1 MKETGKRSADLKLYM
16 RLLGYVA
23 PYWRISALSVLAMV
37 VFAATDPGVSA
48 LQKPL
53 FDHALI
59 GKDHTMLMLIPVL
72 FVGLFAVRGLASYV
86 SGVALHSVANKV
98 IMDLREAMFA
108 RLLTFP
114 SRYYDRH
121 TTGSLISK
129 FTYDVTQVREAATNA
144 LTVLVKDSLGVLGLL
159 GLMLYLDWK
168 MTLMAVAG
176 GPFIVLVVAAARRRL
191 RARSRQSQAAMGD
204 INQVLREVIAGQ
216 RMVKLYDGAGRET
229 ARFHRVANDNR
240 RFNMKFA
247 MAAVITGP
255 AVQLI
260 AAMTIALIIYYA
272 ATQVQSG
279 ALTVGDFAAFFSAM
293 LMVLGP
299 LKRLVRINEHVQRG
313 LAACES
319 IFGLLDEE
327 EEADGTVEDI
337 GRVHGE
343 IAISDLSFRYHDR
356 QPPVLDGIHVHI
368 RPGET
373 VALVGASGSGKTT
386 LAHLLPR
393 FYDHSE
399 GSINID
405 GHDVRDLSLASL
417 RANIAMVSQDIVLFN
432 DTVRANIAYGGNSD
446 ADEAAVIAAAEAAH
460 AMDFIRALPAGL
472 DTALGEGGVQLSGGQ
487 RQRIALARALLKQAP
502 ILILD
507 EATSSLDPESERQIQ
522 LALEE
527 LRHRHTCI
535 IIAHRLSTIESADR
549 IIVLENGRVVETGS
563 HDELLDHNGVY
574 TRFHAGRRTA

>member
-1 MKETGKRSADLKLYM
+1 
-16 RLLGYVA
+16 
-23 PYWRISALSVLAMV
+23 
-37 VFAATDPGVSA
+37 
-48 LQKPL
+48 
-53 FDHALI
+53 
-59 GKDHTMLMLIPVL
+59 
-72 FVGLFAVRGLASYV
+72 
-86 SGVALHSVANKV
+86 
-98 IMDLREAMFA
+98 
-108 RLLTFP
+108 
-114 SRYYDRH
+114 
-121 TTGSLISK
+121 
-129 FTYDVTQVREAATNA
+129 
-144 LTVLVKDSLGVLGLL
+144 
-159 GLMLYLDWK
+159 
-168 MTLMAVAG
+168 
-176 GPFIVLVVAAARRRL
+176 
-191 RARSRQSQAAMGD
+191 
-204 INQVLREVIAGQ
+204 
-216 RMVKLYDGAGRET
+216 
-229 ARFHRVANDNR
+229 
-240 RFNMKFA
+240 
-247 MAAVITGP
+247 
-255 AVQLI
+255 
-260 AAMTIALIIYYA
+260 
-272 ATQVQSG
+272 
-279 ALTVGDFAAFFSAM
+279 TVGDFAAFFSAM

-337 GRVHGE
+337 GRVRGE

-399 GSINID
+399 GSITID

-487 RQRIALARALLKQAP
+487 RHGPGGAAP
-502 ILILD
+502 PPHLHHYR
-507 EATSSLDPESERQIQ
+507 PPPVH
-522 LALEE
+522 
-527 LRHRHTCI
+527 HRVGRPH
-535 IIAHRLSTIESADR
+535 HRPGKWPGGGD
-549 IIVLENGRVVETGS
+549 GQP
-563 HDELLDHNGVY
+563 
-574 TRFHAGRRTA
+574 RRTAGPQWRLYALSRG